1 MVHDRHLEIVNHNLP
16 LQEHMRNET
25 MKQTP
30 AYSGPCARGP
40 DGCVLTLADL
50 PSPDTKRWVI
60 RRKAIVAAAVRGGLI
75 SMDVA
80 CSRYRLHPE
89 ELMLWC
95 DYIDQYG
102 FLALRATK
110 IRYYVRPRQSKRVP
124 NRK

>member
-1 MVHDRHLEIVNHNLP
+1 
-16 LQEHMRNET
+16 

-30 AYSGPCARGP
+30 AYSGTCARGP

-75 SMDVA
+75 SMDAA

-89 ELMLWC
+89 ELMFWC

-102 FLALRATK
+102 FSALRATK
-110 IRYYVRPRQSKRVP
+110 IQYYARPRQSKQRP
-124 NRK
+124 ASN